1 MEQWSNGAMEQWS
14 NGAMEQW
21 SNGAMEQWIVDSA
34 LPYWTTNEHE

>member
-1 MEQWSNGAMEQWS
+1 MEQWS

-34 LPYWTTNEHE
+34 LRYWTTNEHE